1 MFNKHELIIGILLLH
16 LVRFFYQIC
25 IMRFLFFLAFLVSF
39 NISANDT
46 LHLSKI
52 SSIVLQDSIYDD
64 SNLKTHIDSA
74 NMFAIR
80 LEALDANSPMDLA
93 YNDKV
98 HPFIES
104 YLGRNRALISRMLGF
119 KKLYFPLFESLLD
132 SYELPLELKYLAIVE
147 SALNPK
153 AKSHSGATGLW
164 QFMYLTGREYNLNVT
179 SYIDERQDPIKSTQA
194 ACEYFLKLY
203 DSFGDWNLVLA
214 AYNGG
219 PGYLQRKINSI
230 GSNNFWDLYPHLR
243 RETRNYIPTFIAVNY
258 AMEFAEEHDIQSQN
272 PKINLSDTDTIVIA
286 QQVDINTLS
295 KMLCL
300 NNETLKYLNPSIKKD
315 VFPKNSIIV
324 LPSYAKNDFL
334 NNKENNYAFIDA
346 VDSKEILINE
356 KRLLYTVEQ
365 GDYLGRIAKEH
376 DVKIYEI
383 KNWNKLT
390 SSKLSIGKK
399 LVLFVKDKTNIT
411 TSTSVKNTR
420 VYIVQR
426 GDTLWGIAKKFNGLS
441 VRKIKSL
448 NNLLDD
454 HLKLGTK
461 IIIPTI

>member
-1 MFNKHELIIGILLLH
+1 
-16 LVRFFYQIC
+16 
-25 IMRFLFFLAFLVSF
+25 MRFLFFLAFLVSF

-258 AMEFAEEHDIQSQN
+258 AMEFAEEHNIKSQN

>member
-1 MFNKHELIIGILLLH
+1 MF
-16 LVRFFYQIC
+16 
-25 IMRFLFFLAFLVSF
+25 
-39 NISANDT
+39 T
-46 LHLSKI
+46 
-52 SSIVLQDSIYDD
+52 
-64 SNLKTHIDSA
+64 
-74 NMFAIR
+74 IR
-80 LEALDANSPMDLA
+80 LESLDASSPMDLA

-98 HPFIES
+98 RPFIES
-104 YLGRNRALISRMLGF
+104 YLGRNKALISRMLGF

-164 QFMYLTGREYNLNVT
+164 QFMYLTGKEYNLNVT

-203 DSFGDWNLVLA
+203 DNFGDWNLVLA

-230 GSNNFWDLYPHLR
+230 GSNNFWDLYPYLR

-258 AMEFAEEHDIQSQN
+258 VMEFAEEHNIASQN
-272 PKINLSDTDTIVIA
+272 PKINLSDTDTIVIT
-286 QQVDINTLS
+286 QQVDISTLS

-300 NNETLKYLNPSIKKD
+300 NIETLKYFNPLIKKD
-315 VFPKNSIIV
+315 IFPKNSIIA

-365 GDYLGRIAKEH
+365 GDYLGRIAREY

-399 LVLFVKDKTNIT
+399 LVLFVKDKTNIST
-411 TSTSVKNTR
+411 PTSVKNTR
-420 VYIVQR
+420 VYIVQG
-426 GDTLWGIAKKFNGLS
+426 GDTLWGIAKKFDGLS

-448 NNLLDD
+448 NNLIDD

>member
-1 MFNKHELIIGILLLH
+1 
-16 LVRFFYQIC
+16 
-25 IMRFLFFLAFLVSF
+25 MRFLFFLAFLVSF

-203 DSFGDWNLVLA
+203 DNFGDWNLVLA

>member
-1 MFNKHELIIGILLLH
+1 
-16 LVRFFYQIC
+16 
-25 IMRFLFFLAFLVSF
+25 MRYLFFLAFLISF
-39 NISANDT
+39 NIRANDT
-46 LHLSKI
+46 LHLTKI
-52 SSIVLQDSIYDD
+52 SSIALQDSICDD
-64 SNLKTHIDSA
+64 FISKTHIDTTNLYS
-74 NMFAIR
+74 IR
-80 LEALDANSPMDLA
+80 LKLLDANSPIDLL

-104 YLGRNRALISRMLGF
+104 YLVKNKALISRMLGL

-164 QFMYLTGREYNLNVT
+164 QFMYLTGREYNLKVT
-179 SYIDERQDPIKSTQA
+179 SYIDERQDPIKSTKA

-258 AMEFAEEHDIQSQN
+258 AMEFAEEHNIESKN
-272 PKINLSDTDTIVIA
+272 PKINLSYTDTIVITK
-286 QQVDINTLS
+286 QVSISTLS

-300 NNETLKYLNPSIKKD
+300 NNETIKYFNPSIKKD
-315 VFPKNSIIV
+315 IFPKNSIIV
-324 LPSYAKNDFL
+324 LPFHAKNDFL

-356 KRLLYTVEQ
+356 KRVLYTVEQ
-365 GDYLGRIAKEH
+365 GDYLGRIAKEY

-383 KNWNKLT
+383 KNWNNLT

-399 LVLFVKDKTNIT
+399 LVLYVKDKTKSSIPN
-411 TSTSVKNTR
+411 SVKNTR

-426 GDTLWGIAKKFNGLS
+426 GDTLWGIAKKFDGLS

>member
-1 MFNKHELIIGILLLH
+1 
-16 LVRFFYQIC
+16 
-25 IMRFLFFLAFLVSF
+25 

-64 SNLKTHIDSA
+64 SNSKTHIDSA

-80 LEALDANSPMDLA
+80 LEALDASSPMDLA

-147 SALNPK
+147 SALDPK

-258 AMEFAEEHDIQSQN
+258 AMEFAEEHNIQSQN
-272 PKINLSDTDTIVIA
+272 PKINLSDTDTIVIT
-286 QQVDINTLS
+286 QQVNINTLS

-300 NNETLKYLNPSIKKD
+300 NTETLKYLNPIIKKD

-365 GDYLGRIAKEH
+365 GDYLGRIAKEY

-399 LVLFVKDKTNIT
+399 LVLYVKDKTNIT
-411 TSTSVKNTR
+411 TPTSVKNTR
-420 VYIVQR
+420 VYIVQP

-454 HLKLGTK
+454 HFRLGTK